1 MVACL
6 DPSQKAVIGR
16 WIDLLER
23 RGPSLGFP
31 HSSELRGSTI
41 GGLRELRIQQAGR
54 PYRAFMR
61 LILVGWQYSR
71 QVVTRGATVV
81 GIDGRFDWP
90 SYDLRDTWRRSEK
103 TVANVS
109 WRQVKDEMD
118 PDLRREIEDGA
129 DALDALITLQE
140 LAKERDLTQG
150 ELAERLAV
158 AQGNI
163 SRTLRRGDLRL
174 STLRELIEA
183 MGGELEL
190 VARFPDAAYA
200 IAPGERE

>member
-1 MVACL
+1 M
-6 DPSQKAVIGR
+6 
-16 WIDLLER
+16 
-23 RGPSLGFP
+23 
-31 HSSELRGSTI
+31 
-41 GGLRELRIQQAGR
+41 
-54 PYRAFMR
+54 
-61 LILVGWQYSR
+61 
-71 QVVTRGATVV
+71 
-81 GIDGRFDWP
+81 
-90 SYDLRDTWRRSEK
+90 
-103 TVANVS
+103 ANVS
-109 WRQVKDEMD
+109 WQQVKDEMD

-129 DALDALITLQE
+129 EALDALITLQE